1 MGDNQITALEAATR
15 YATSIPEISKVLV
28 GVDTKEQLKEIIV
41 ASDGFLPSIPTEL
54 YTNDVN
60 LLNPSNWGKL

>member
-1 MGDNQITALEAATR
+1 M
-15 YATSIPEISKVLV
+15 PEISRVLV
-28 GVDTKEQLKEIIV
+28 GVDTKDQLKEIV
-41 ASDGFLPSIPTEL
+41 NAYDGHLPNIPAEL